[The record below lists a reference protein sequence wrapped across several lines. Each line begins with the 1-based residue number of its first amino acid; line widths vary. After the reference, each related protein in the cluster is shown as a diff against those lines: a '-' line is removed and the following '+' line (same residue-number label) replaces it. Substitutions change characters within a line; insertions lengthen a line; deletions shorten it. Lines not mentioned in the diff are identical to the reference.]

1 MDTYTNEQEKTL
13 KWICESMGIEYE
25 FDVLSYEFV
34 FRKPPPVTDM
44 STESGTAEVLGHLFS
59 QGSNTIRVNR
69 WRVITLTR
77 GGHIIGVLSDW
88 LNGRFEQ

>member
-1 MDTYTNEQEKTL
+1 MDTHEQEKTL

-34 FRKPPPVTDM
+34 FRKPAPVADM
-44 STESGTAEVLGHLFS
+44 STESGTSDTLNYLFS
-59 QGSNTIRVNR
+59 HTSNTLRVNR

-77 GGHIIGVLSDW
+77 GGHIAGVLSDW
-88 LNGRFEQ
+88 LEGRFEK